1 MESMWSL
8 AAAIALS
15 SQIQNEAIRIPIS
28 VLSSLSTPTLLAADT
43 PTSDPDAEST
53 VKSLLSSLKRAGYS
67 NASQGIWIQTTN
79 GTMLASHNGTK
90 PISAASLTK
99 IATTLAALDTWGTN
113 YQFITKISTTGKIVG
128 NTLQGDLIIQGS
140 NDPLLVWEDAIAIG
154 NAINRLGINRV
165 QGNLI
170 VTRGFYMNFETSP
183 ATTTS
188 FFRRAINAQTWSP
201 AISKLYQ
208 AKRSQISPPRV
219 TISGKSL
226 YRSNFTAP
234 NTLLVNHASLPMWQ
248 ILKRMNTFSN
258 NEMAEILANT
268 LGGGR
273 AIAQKVGTTTGLA
286 GEIRLI
292 NGSGLGQKNQISPR
306 ATVAMLIAIQ
316 NLAQAQ
322 GLSLADLFP
331 SGQCRCGTIRHRNL
345 PVGAIVKTGTLSDV
359 SALGGIFQT
368 RDRGTIWF
376 AILNRGAG
384 DINIFHRVQDQVVL
398 ALTQKWGQLQNVEQG
413 LASFPSLPNFKPIP
427 WQDSDRNEIVL
438 PSIELNP
445 K

>member
-1 MESMWSL
+1 
-8 AAAIALS
+8 
-15 SQIQNEAIRIPIS
+15 
-28 VLSSLSTPTLLAADT
+28 
-43 PTSDPDAEST
+43 
-53 VKSLLSSLKRAGYS
+53 
-67 NASQGIWIQTTN
+67 
-79 GTMLASHNGTK
+79 
-90 PISAASLTK
+90 
-99 IATTLAALDTWGTN
+99 
-113 YQFITKISTTGKIVG
+113 
-128 NTLQGDLIIQGS
+128 
-140 NDPLLVWEDAIAIG
+140 LVWEDAIAIG

-226 YRSNFTAP
+226 YISNFTAP

-384 DINIFHRVQDQVVL
+384 DIDIFHRVQDQVVL